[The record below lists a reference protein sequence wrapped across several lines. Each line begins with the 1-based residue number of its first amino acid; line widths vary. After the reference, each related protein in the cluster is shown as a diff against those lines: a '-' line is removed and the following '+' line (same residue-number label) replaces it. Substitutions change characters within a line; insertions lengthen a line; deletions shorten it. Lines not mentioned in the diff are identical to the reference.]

1 MRPIKLTISAFG
13 PYAKETEIILDE
25 LGERGLYLITGDT
38 GAGKTT
44 IFDAIAFALYG
55 EASGNEREPG
65 MLRSKYADPK
75 TPTFVELD
83 FLYQG
88 QIYHIRRNPEYMR
101 PKDRGEGMTLQR
113 ADAVLE
119 FPDDRLPV
127 TKAKEVTKAVTELI
141 GLDRGQFTQIAMLA
155 QGDFMKLL
163 FSKTEE
169 RSKIFREIFHTRP
182 YLAFQE
188 KMKNAS
194 SKMQEQYEDVSKSI
208 LQYMKDI
215 SCDEDDVLAADV
227 KKIRESKAVVHA
239 DKVLELLETL
249 TDQDADSV
257 KEKKK
262 NLTKIEKD
270 LEELNQRI
278 GKAEAVIRAKKE
290 LEKAEQTIA
299 EKTIAEKTPTLEE
312 LEVALKEEQ
321 KKVPER
327 ERLAEEIGKRQEKL
341 AEYDELK
348 KLQKQI
354 KELEKQIEIL
364 KGRES
369 QYQEKKAQM
378 QAQLE
383 QKKNL
388 LEQLK
393 DAEIKVLKVTAE
405 QKEVSVRK
413 EAAEDILIQYKR
425 YQRQKKSVEEAQK
438 AYLVMQEECTER
450 KTQLAWMER
459 AFLDEQAGILAKVLK
474 AGEPCPVCGSI
485 HHPCPAQ
492 MTEGAPEKEEL
503 EKYRKET
510 ADVEKKTNDASLSAN
525 AKLVQL
531 KALEEEIKKSVKSFD
546 SSIQEEEIEKSLTF
560 IGQQMNA
567 LGEAEKDLRKKL
579 EVAKE
584 AVADK
589 QKLETEIPELE
600 QMQKKLQE
608 EEQER
613 KNQLLVSER
622 DKANI
627 EEQAVKV
634 RGKLEFPE
642 KAEAEQKIK
651 ELEKRKKEMDKN
663 LDVAQKA
670 FRECSQTVE
679 AAKTKKKTLE
689 KQIAGNKET
698 DMEEL
703 VQARQEVSGAK
714 KELQKQM
721 DTLKIRYET
730 NQKILHEIDKQSAKL
745 LELERNWTQVREIS
759 DTVNGKIK
767 GGSKEKIKFETYIQT
782 NYFDRIIA
790 RANTRFMVMSGGQY
804 ELKRQTNTDD
814 RKSQSG
820 LELNVIDHYNGSERS
835 VKTLSGGESFK
846 ASLSLA
852 LGLSDEIQASAGG
865 IQLDTMFVDEGF
877 GSLDEESLEQ
887 AMKALNG
894 LTEGNR
900 LVGIISHVQELKLRI
915 DKQIV
920 VTKEKAGGSRVE
932 LKTD

>member
-1 MRPIKLTISAFG
+1 M
-13 PYAKETEIILDE
+13 
-25 LGERGLYLITGDT
+25 
-38 GAGKTT
+38 
-44 IFDAIAFALYG
+44 
-55 EASGNEREPG
+55 
-65 MLRSKYADPK
+65 
-75 TPTFVELD
+75 
-83 FLYQG
+83 
-88 QIYHIRRNPEYMR
+88 
-101 PKDRGEGMTLQR
+101 
-113 ADAVLE
+113 
-119 FPDDRLPV
+119 
-127 TKAKEVTKAVTELI
+127 
-141 GLDRGQFTQIAMLA
+141 
-155 QGDFMKLL
+155 
-163 FSKTEE
+163 
-169 RSKIFREIFHTRP
+169 
-182 YLAFQE
+182 
-188 KMKNAS
+188 
-194 SKMQEQYEDVSKSI
+194 
-208 LQYMKDI
+208 
-215 SCDEDDVLAADV
+215 
-227 KKIRESKAVVHA
+227 
-239 DKVLELLETL
+239 
-249 TDQDADSV
+249 
-257 KEKKK
+257 
-262 NLTKIEKD
+262 
-270 LEELNQRI
+270 
-278 GKAEAVIRAKKE
+278 
-290 LEKAEQTIA
+290 
-299 EKTIAEKTPTLEE
+299 
-312 LEVALKEEQ
+312 
-321 KKVPER
+321 
-327 ERLAEEIGKRQEKL
+327 
-341 AEYDELK
+341 
-348 KLQKQI
+348 
-354 KELEKQIEIL
+354 
-364 KGRES
+364 
-369 QYQEKKAQM
+369 
-378 QAQLE
+378 
-383 QKKNL
+383 
-388 LEQLK
+388 
-393 DAEIKVLKVTAE
+393 
-405 QKEVSVRK
+405 
-413 EAAEDILIQYKR
+413 
-425 YQRQKKSVEEAQK
+425 
-438 AYLVMQEECTER
+438 
-450 KTQLAWMER
+450 
-459 AFLDEQAGILAKVLK
+459 
-474 AGEPCPVCGSI
+474 
-485 HHPCPAQ
+485 
-492 MTEGAPEKEEL
+492 
-503 EKYRKET
+503 
-510 ADVEKKTNDASLSAN
+510 EKKTNDASFKAN
-525 AKLVQL
+525 EKLVQL
-531 KALEEEIKKSVKSFD
+531 KALEEEIQKSVKSFD
-546 SSIQEEEIEKSLTF
+546 SSIQEEEIEKSLAF

-622 DKANI
+622 DKANA
-627 EEQAVKV
+627 EEQAMKV

-642 KAEAEQKIK
+642 KVEAEQQIK

-663 LDVAQKA
+663 LDIAQKA

-730 NQKILHEIDKQSAKL
+730 NQKILHEIDKQSARL

-900 LVGIISHVQELKLRI
+900 LVGIISHVQELKVRI

-932 LKTD
+932 LKID

>member
-55 EASGNEREPG
+55 EASGNEREPE

-194 SKMQEQYEDVSKSI
+194 GRLQEQYEDVSKSI

-215 SCDEDDVLAADV
+215 SCEEGDVFAADV

-299 EKTIAEKTPTLEE
+299 EKTPTLEE
-312 LEVALKEEQ
+312 LEMALKKEQ
-321 KKVPER
+321 EKVPER
-327 ERLAEEIGKRQEKL
+327 EQLTEEIGKRQEKL

-378 QAQLE
+378 QTQLE
-383 QKKNL
+383 QKRNL

-474 AGEPCPVCGSI
+474 AGEPCPVCGSV

-531 KALEEEIKKSVKSFD
+531 KALEEEIQKSVKSFD
-546 SSIQEEEIEKSLTF
+546 SSIQEEEIEKSLAF

-622 DKANI
+622 DKANA

-634 RGKLEFPE
+634 SGKLEFPE
-642 KAEAEQKIK
+642 KAEAEQQIK

-663 LDVAQKA
+663 LDIAQKA

-721 DTLKIRYET
+721 DILKIRYET
-730 NQKILHEIDKQSAKL
+730 NQKILHEIDKQSARL
-745 LELERNWTQVREIS
+745 LELERNWMQVREIS

-900 LVGIISHVQELKLRI
+900 LVGIISHVQELKVRI

-932 LKTD
+932 LKID